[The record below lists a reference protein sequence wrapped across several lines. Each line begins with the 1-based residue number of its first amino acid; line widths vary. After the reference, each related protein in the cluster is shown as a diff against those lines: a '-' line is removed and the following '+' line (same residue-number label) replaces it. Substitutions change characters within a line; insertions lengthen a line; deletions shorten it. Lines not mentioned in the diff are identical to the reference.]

1 MKKTMILTSM
11 ALMSLVAVGCANE
24 EVKDTQDNQPSLF
37 QQIWKKSNIKQCKY
51 EKTINSLFFLW

>member
-24 EVKDTQDNQPSLF
+24 EVKDTQDNHLVVST
-37 QQIWKKSNIKQCKY
+37 NM
-51 EKTINSLFFLW
+51 